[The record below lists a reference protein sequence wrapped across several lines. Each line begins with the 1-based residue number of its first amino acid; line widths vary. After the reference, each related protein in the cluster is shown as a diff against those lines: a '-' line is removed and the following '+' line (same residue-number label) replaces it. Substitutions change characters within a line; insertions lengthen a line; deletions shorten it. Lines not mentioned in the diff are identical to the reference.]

1 MTRAAGWK
9 HSEEAKRKISDAH
22 TGAVFSLERRRKI
35 SLSKIGKPRSEETKR
50 KLSAAKKGQR
60 ASPQTEFKKGL
71 TPWNKGKTNVY
82 GPEVIA
88 QWREKRRGMYVGE
101 KSVLWKG
108 GITPINHKI
117 RNSLEYRLWRESVFE
132 RDDWTCIFCGA
143 RSGKGNTVT
152 LHADHI
158 KPFAL
163 FPELR
168 FSIDNGRTLCA
179 DCHRH
184 TETYGGRTRAA

>member
-1 MTRAAGWK
+1 MARPAGWK
-9 HSEEAKRKISDAH
+9 HTEDTKRKMSISRFGH
-22 TGAVFSLERRRKI
+22 PVSVNTRRKI
-35 SLSKIGKPRSEETKR
+35 AATKIGKPRSEDTKR
-50 KLSAAKKGQR
+50 KISVARKGQR
-60 ASPQTEFKKGL
+60 SSPQTEFKPGL
-71 TPWNKGKTNVY
+71 KPWNKNRTNVY
-82 GPEVIA
+82 SPEVIA
-88 QWREKRRGMYVGE
+88 QWREKRRGMFVGE
-101 KSVLWKG
+101 KSPLWQG
-108 GITPINHKI
+108 GITPEHARI
-117 RNSLEYRLWRESVFE
+117 RRSLEYKLWREAVFA
-132 RDDWTCIFCGA
+132 RDNWTCVFCGA
-143 RSGKGNTVT
+143 RSRKGHPVT